1 MQSDQRIEKIA
12 AVALNVTKV
21 LILIYL
27 GVEEV
32 FKISK
37 SLKKRLDP
45 YFDISQKW
53 ASQAYAILK
62 KRLAEQKEAVQKK
75 LSRNLSNKV
84 NIKEVI
90 KNGIQ
95 TLRRTNGII
104 LKTSLGKYNNDSRR
118 IKPRNKMR

>member
-1 MQSDQRIEKIA
+1 MQSEQRIEKIA

-62 KRLAEQKEAVQKK
+62 KGLAEQKEAVQKK

>member
-62 KRLAEQKEAVQKK
+62 KGLAEQKEAVQKK

>member
-62 KRLAEQKEAVQKK
+62 KGLAEQKEAVQKK

-118 IKPRNKMR
+118 IKPRNKIR

>member
-1 MQSDQRIEKIA
+1 MENDERIEKIA

-21 LILIYL
+21 LVIIYL

-45 YFDISQKW
+45 DFDNSREW

-62 KRLAEQKEAVQKK
+62 KQHAKKEA
-75 LSRNLSNKV
+75 
-84 NIKEVI
+84 E
-90 KNGIQ
+90 GIE
-95 TLRRTNGII
+95 N
-104 LKTSLGKYNNDSRR
+104 
-118 IKPRNKMR
+118 

>member
-1 MQSDQRIEKIA
+1 MQNDQRVLKIA

-62 KRLAEQKEAVQKK
+62 KGLAEQKEAVQKK
-75 LSRNLSNKV
+75 LSRHLSNKV